1 MARQASETAEKH
13 SAETLTVQ
21 QSSQH
26 ISFDLVGAILDLKW
40 STQKQYLYPP
50 IIHRSQNT
58 TYTFLYRNLDA
69 LIKSQCFFQPV
80 VGSGLSSVMCSLE
93 GSDILKNGQVT
104 QRHTLS

>member
-50 IIHRSQNT
+50 ILRTQPILF
-58 TYTFLYRNLDA
+58 YT
-69 LIKSQCFFQPV
+69 
-80 VGSGLSSVMCSLE
+80 E
-93 GSDILKNGQVT
+93 ILM
-104 QRHTLS
+104 L